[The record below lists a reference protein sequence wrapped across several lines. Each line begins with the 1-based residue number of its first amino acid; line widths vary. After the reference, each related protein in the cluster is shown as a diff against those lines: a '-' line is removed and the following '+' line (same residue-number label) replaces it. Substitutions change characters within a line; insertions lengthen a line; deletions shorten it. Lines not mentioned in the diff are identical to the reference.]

1 MKKVILLSSV
11 ALACGVL
18 FSNIFNSL
26 VIANATASDIPNSVL
41 AAKVFFKTINPG
53 NFFGLF
59 SPVTQVLTLLSLILC
74 WQKSKYIRLY
84 LGIALIC
91 YVLGDV
97 FAFTYFHPR
106 TDLMMSEPTPDT
118 ETLKILSSEWS
129 NMNWVRSFVLFIGVI
144 CSFAAV
150 DKFYLPKA

>member
-1 MKKVILLSSV
+1 
-11 ALACGVL
+11 
-18 FSNIFNSL
+18 
-26 VIANATASDIPNSVL
+26 
-41 AAKVFFKTINPG
+41 
-53 NFFGLF
+53 
-59 SPVTQVLTLLSLILC
+59 C
-74 WQKSKYIRLY
+74 WKKSKYIRLY

-106 TDLMMSEPTPDT
+106 TDLMMAEPTPDA

-129 NMNWVRSFVLFIGVI
+129 NMNWVRSFVLFIGVV

-150 DKFYLPKA
+150 DKFYLHGVQRK